1 MVKNTKDIFVT
12 SLLQNGQVTFTTKGK
27 EFQHTLEQAKI
38 LGIKTRIEQYTT
50 FVVIVNQQ
58 TNCKYART
66 KTKIMDGTNIQ
77 PKRKGELKMKNW
89 TVKEAVKVIGEGK
102 DQEAIKE
109 IVKHFPLFAVI
120 VAGKDFDAFAAAM
133 PDHVTVRKIENEL
146 NAGGNDTDVDENT
159 DGVDEAEDTGD
170 EDLSAMSTKQ
180 LIALCGKRGI
190 KVPKYGKNKQFY
202 LDALAGGA
210 EDADEPEAEEDEEED
225 DPVALYKQCKKAGL
239 KVAPKKSA
247 KYYKDA
253 LKKAEQEAE
262 DDEDDWDDEDDEEEE
277 KPVKKPAKS
286 SKGSKST
293 GKPSGKGKSKAK
305 PEPEEEDE
313 VEDDDEDGEDDWDI

>member
-1 MVKNTKDIFVT
+1 M
-12 SLLQNGQVTFTTKGK
+12 G
-27 EFQHTLEQAKI
+27 
-38 LGIKTRIEQYTT
+38 
-50 FVVIVNQQ
+50 
-58 TNCKYART
+58 
-66 KTKIMDGTNIQ
+66 GTNIQ

-89 TVKEAVKVIGEGK
+89 TVKEAVKVISEGK

-146 NAGGNDTDVDENT
+146 NNGGEDTDVEENT
-159 DGVDEAEDTGD
+159 DGADEVEDTGD

-180 LIALCGKRGI
+180 LIALCGKKGI

-210 EDADEPEAEEDEEED
+210 EDTDEPEEDEDEDEEED
-225 DPVALYKQCKKAGL
+225 DPIALYKKCKKAGL

-253 LKKAEQEAE
+253 LKKAEQEVEEAE
-262 DDEDDWDDEDDEEEE
+262 DEEDDWDDEDEEEEE
-277 KPVKKPAKS
+277 KPTKS

-293 GKPSGKGKSKAK
+293 GKSNGKGKAKTKA
-305 PEPEEEDE
+305 EPEDDE